1 MLPAAFTIRRF
12 GAAVLVATVGLVG
25 LRADEPQSPPIQIS
39 GGGAT
44 FPYPLYSAW
53 FAQYAEA
60 KPEVRIVYQSI
71 GSGAGIKQLIDL
83 FIFFGATDTPMTE
96 DELLAAP
103 GRIVHLPTVV
113 GAVVPIYNIP
123 GVSATLKFNGR
134 LLADIFLGKVT
145 NWNDAAIAQLNPGVA
160 LPPIEITPVYRAE
173 SSGTSMIWS
182 DFLSKTSPEWKRLV
196 GATRVVKLPVGVS
209 ARGSEGVSA
218 MVKQTAGGIGYVEL
232 IYATRNGIA
241 QGQVENAEGEFMSP
255 SIAAIAAAA
264 DAAVSKM
271 PRDLRVSITNAP
283 GKGVYPISS
292 FTWILLYESVGDK
305 RQSQHMVQFMRW
317 ALSEGQRLAPSLGYA
332 PLPAEILQLNAALLN
347 RVH

>member
-1 MLPAAFTIRRF
+1 MLPLTFTLRRF
-12 GAAVLVATVGLVG
+12 LLAVLTAASALVG
-25 LRADEPQSPPIQIS
+25 LHAYERQSSPIQIS

-44 FPYPLYSAW
+44 FPYPIYSAW
-53 FAQYAEA
+53 FEEYAEV
-60 KPEVRIVYQSI
+60 KPEIRINYQSV

-83 FIFFGATDTPMTE
+83 FVCFGATDTPMTE

-123 GVSATLKFNGR
+123 GLSAQLKFDGS

-145 NWNDAAIAQLNPGVA
+145 NWNDPAVARLNAGIS
-160 LPPIEITPVYRAE
+160 LPPIEITPVSRAE

-182 DFLSKTSPEWKRLV
+182 DFLSKTSPTWKRLV
-196 GATRVVKLPVGVS
+196 GATRIVKIPVGVS

-218 MVKQTAGGIGYVEL
+218 LVKQTAGAIGYVEL

-241 QGQVENAEGEFMSP
+241 QGQVQNAEGEFMSP
-255 SIAAIAAAA
+255 SVAAIAAAA
-264 DAAVSKM
+264 DAAVSRM

-292 FTWILLYESVGDK
+292 FTWILLYESVGDRVQ
-305 RQSQHMVQFMRW
+305 RQQMAEFMRW
-317 ALSEGQRLAPSLGYA
+317 ALNEGQRLAPSLGYA
-332 PLPAEILQLNAALLN
+332 PLPAAIVKLDTALLN
-347 RVH
+347 RVR